1 MSRRRNA
8 AAKCATFAA
17 GAPMDRQQS
26 GEQPHA
32 SVAAGRSPPARL
44 DIHAVCGEERAF
56 TQSQYRFPPIPPA
69 FWGRALWLVVVGI
82 FAAGLVLLRQTE
94 FGPGL
99 TADSAIYVATGR
111 NLFAGEGFVSVFG
124 PFERYPPL
132 YPLVIA
138 ATGHRFAGV
147 RGVD

>member
-44 DIHAVCGEERAF
+44 DIHAACAEDRTVR
-56 TQSQYRFPPIPPA
+56 PM
-69 FWGRALWLVVVGI
+69 
-82 FAAGLVLLRQTE
+82 AA
-94 FGPGL
+94 
-99 TADSAIYVATGR
+99 
-111 NLFAGEGFVSVFG
+111 
-124 PFERYPPL
+124 
-132 YPLVIA
+132 PLVTAVRSVPCRASSLLFPIA
-138 ATGHRFAGV
+138 AA
-147 RGVD
+147 